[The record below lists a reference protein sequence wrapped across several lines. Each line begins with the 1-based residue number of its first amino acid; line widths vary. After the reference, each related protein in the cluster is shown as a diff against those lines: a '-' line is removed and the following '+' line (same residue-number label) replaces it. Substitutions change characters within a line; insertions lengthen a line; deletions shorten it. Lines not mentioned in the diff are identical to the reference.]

1 MDTYPYL
8 CSVNVFFPLYGRCS
22 SIQNTHS
29 PNALNGMVDTGL
41 SPVIGTAELK
51 CNHPMNKN
59 LSLSTNK
66 KLASEGEFIDV
77 KWNCGACP
85 DSLLLAID
93 SGYKCYTVP
102 IADSGSTRIVMT
114 RSKRKTTITL
124 KALISGKRVS
134 KSTSIRVRNSKQ
146 SRASSA
152 DGAGSMKM
160 RREKLYA
167 KWCVFCAQMKYW
179 WLSLKKWQK
188 ALYIALLVLWFAMLL
203 LPLCSK
209 PKSPE
214 PSNQVQ
220 TSSPI
225 VIVEQP
231 QNHFV

>member
-1 MDTYPYL
+1 
-8 CSVNVFFPLYGRCS
+8 
-22 SIQNTHS
+22 
-29 PNALNGMVDTGL
+29 MVDTGL

-51 CNHPMNKN
+51 YNHPMNKN

-66 KLASEGEFIDV
+66 KSASEGEFIDV
-77 KWNCGACP
+77 KWNCDACP

-134 KSTSIRVRNSKQ
+134 KSISIRVKHIKQ
-146 SRASSA
+146 SRASS
-152 DGAGSMKM
+152 GTSGMKM

-167 KWCVFCAQMKYW
+167 KWCVFRAQMKYW

-188 ALYIALLVLWFAMLL
+188 ALYIALLVLWFAMLVFSL
-203 LPLCSK
+203 GGK
-209 PKSPE
+209 PKSSV

-220 TSSPI
+220 TSSPTEF
-225 VIVEQP
+225 VEQP

>member
-1 MDTYPYL
+1 ME
-8 CSVNVFFPLYGRCS
+8 
-22 SIQNTHS
+22 
-29 PNALNGMVDTGL
+29 DTGL

-51 CNHPMNKN
+51 YNHPMKKK

-66 KLASEGEFIDV
+66 KSASEGEFIDV
-77 KWNCGACP
+77 KWNCDACP

-93 SGYKCYTVP
+93 SGYKCYTIPV
-102 IADSGSTRIVMT
+102 ADNGSTRIVMT

-124 KALISGKRVS
+124 KAVISGKRVS
-134 KSTSIRVRNSKQ
+134 ESTSISVRNSKQ
-146 SRASSA
+146 SRASS
-152 DGAGSMKM
+152 GTSGMKM